1 MNEKLNDEEQALI
14 NLTRRMRT
22 EKQVGNIQLNFY
34 QGEMAVVQ
42 VMFSYKK
49 PSFIQTFCEK
59 VFAENN

>member
-1 MNEKLNDEEQALI
+1 MTLNLNDEEQALI
-14 NLTRRMRT
+14 NLTRRMRD

-59 VFAENN
+59 VFATK